1 MKPFINFLI
10 AAFLGGFFV
19 PTFAADP
26 NEPPED
32 MYQQTV
38 PILLNC
44 FDSFARMVEV
54 LGDTWGETPMMLSQ
68 VNEKTTIVLFAGPS
82 SDNFSTSTL
91 VVTRMT
97 STGEEA
103 CILFSGAS
111 NRMSFSLNPN
121 PVFPAIKVDT

>member
-1 MKPFINFLI
+1 MTMKKILL
-10 AAFLGGFFV
+10 AALLGGFFM

-44 FDSFARMVEV
+44 FNSFARMIEV
-54 LGDTWGETPMMLSQ
+54 LGDNWGEAPLLMSQ
-68 VNEKTTIVLFAGPS
+68 MNEKTTIVLFSGKTR
-82 SDNFSTSTL
+82 STSTL
-91 VVTRMT
+91 VVTRLT
-97 STGEEA
+97 RTGEEA

-111 NRMSFSLNPN
+111 NGMSFSLNPN
-121 PVFPAIKVDT
+121 PVFPEIKVGT